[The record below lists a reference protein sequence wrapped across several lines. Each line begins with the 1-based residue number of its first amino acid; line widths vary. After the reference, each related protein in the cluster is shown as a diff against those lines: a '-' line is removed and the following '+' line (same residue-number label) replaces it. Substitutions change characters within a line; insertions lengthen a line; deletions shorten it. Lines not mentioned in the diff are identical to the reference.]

1 MNFEKIEYFIRC
13 EATPTG
19 FGISTYER
27 VRIGHWPILTL
38 SYVEIPNPVGS
49 YHNIMR

>member
-1 MNFEKIEYFIRC
+1 MKFEKIEYFLTW

-19 FGISTYER
+19 FGISTY
-27 VRIGHWPILTL
+27 HWPILTL

-49 YHNIMR
+49 YCNIMRKSI

>member
-1 MNFEKIEYFIRC
+1 MKFEKIEYFIRW

-38 SYVEIPNPVGS
+38 SCVEIQNPVDVDL
-49 YHNIMR
+49 YEIY